1 MKADYIEP
9 NVLEVLL
16 SVMRDEN
23 ALAVRVSLETGLRIG
38 DVLSL
43 RRESVEQS
51 EHITVIEA
59 KTKKPKEITLQ
70 PRTREAVL
78 ALSEGHVWA
87 FPSPLKQGQPRRR
100 QTVWRDLKR
109 ACALCAVR
117 LNITPHTA
125 RKVYAVRKFK
135 REGLKS
141 TKEALNH
148 DNITTTLLY
157 AFSDALTERKEYEE
171 AQPMG
176 LLAAFFA
183 ALVRELG
190 GAKAVER
197 ALRRVLEKAEQ

>member
-9 NVLEVLL
+9 QALEVLL
-16 SVMRDEN
+16 STMREEN

-43 RRESVEQS
+43 RREAIAQS
-51 EHITVIEA
+51 EHITVVES
-59 KTKKPKEITLQ
+59 KTGKEKEIRLSA
-70 PRTREAVL
+70 RTRDAIL
-78 ALSEGHVWA
+78 SRSEGAEWA
-87 FPSPLKQGQPRRR
+87 FPSPQKRGQPRRR
-100 QTVWRDLKR
+100 QTVWRDVKR
-109 ACALCAVR
+109 AATFCGLT

-141 TKEALNH
+141 TQDALNH

-157 AFSDALTERKEYEE
+157 AFSDALTARKEYEE

-176 LLAAFFA
+176 LLTAFFS
-183 ALVRELG
+183 ALVKELG
-190 GAKAVER
+190 GNKAVER